1 MLLDTRNKSIVRT
14 VINYCA
20 INFCFNMRRL
30 QDYQAGMMFN
40 DVVLFFPFIFKKT
53 VLRFGEEWSLLEVL
67 AFIFLFSRK
76 DT

>member
-1 MLLDTRNKSIVRT
+1 MLLNTRNKSIDRT

-40 DVVLFFPFIFKKT
+40 DVVLFSPFIFKKT
-53 VLRFGEEWSLLEVL
+53 VLKVR
-67 AFIFLFSRK
+67 
-76 DT
+76 

>member
-1 MLLDTRNKSIVRT
+1 MG
-14 VINYCA
+14 
-20 INFCFNMRRL
+20 RL

-40 DVVLFFPFIFKKT
+40 DVVLFFPIKFKRTILK
-53 VLRFGEEWSLLEVL
+53 LGEKWSLLEVL

>member
-1 MLLDTRNKSIVRT
+1 MLLNTRNKNIDRT

-40 DVVLFFPFIFKKT
+40 DVVLFPPFIFKKT

>member
-1 MLLDTRNKSIVRT
+1 MLLNPRNKSIDRT

-40 DVVLFFPFIFKKT
+40 DVVLFSPFIFKKT

>member
-1 MLLDTRNKSIVRT
+1 MLLNTRNKNIDRT

-40 DVVLFFPFIFKKT
+40 DVVLFSPFIFKKT

>member
-1 MLLDTRNKSIVRT
+1 MLLNTRNKNIDRT

-40 DVVLFFPFIFKKT
+40 DVVLFSRSF
-53 VLRFGEEWSLLEVL
+53 LRKQS
-67 AFIFLFSRK
+67 
-76 DT
+76 

>member
-1 MLLDTRNKSIVRT
+1 
-14 VINYCA
+14 
-20 INFCFNMRRL
+20 MRRL

-53 VLRFGEEWSLLEVL
+53 VLRFSEELSLLEVL

>member
-1 MLLDTRNKSIVRT
+1 MLLNTRNKNIDRT

-40 DVVLFFPFIFKKT
+40 DVVLFSPFIFKKT
-53 VLRFGEEWSLLEVL
+53 VLRFGQEWSLLEVL